1 VGKQGKSGRTYD
13 SYNTGNEG
21 FGNEESCNKE
31 FCKKNTPEEN
41 AGKENTAKENAAKDN
56 FGKKQT
62 MFSVIKTAY
71 TLITS
76 LAVIVSL
83 TSATYAWFSANSIVR
98 TNRVVGRSGTDQ
110 VVLQVSQTG
119 GENFRGAYETGL
131 VQVNSTN
138 TGFLLPVSTS
148 DLTNYV
154 YNAGTVEQT
163 AVSFVKVT
171 GERYYYHGRVYLRAT
186 AEGHSENARLALYLD
201 GAESGGSLVKNAKG
215 YLVNAARLGLT
226 FDGGNRKILR
236 LSEEAN
242 PEKDRTLNTVLNGNA
257 LSAGQ
262 VIDSSGSTFQAV
274 TDPSEP
280 LARYMVGTDGLT
292 GNGTISPLLNMEL
305 NRVYAV
311 DVFFYLEGCD
321 PDCTD
326 VTRMDELDLHLAFYG
341 VLTEGE
347 VR

>member
-1 VGKQGKSGRTYD
+1 MGKQGKSGRTYD

-31 FCKKNTPEEN
+31 FCKENTPEEN
-41 AGKENTAKENAAKDN
+41 AAKDS

-83 TSATYAWFSANSIVR
+83 TSATYAWFSANSVVR

-119 GENFRGAYETGL
+119 GDNFQGAYETGL

-138 TGFLLPVSTS
+138 TGFLMPVSTS

-154 YNAGTVEQT
+154 YNASTVEQT
-163 AVSFVKVT
+163 AVSFLKVT

-201 GAESGGSLVKNAKG
+201 GAESGGSLVRNAKG

-226 FDGGNRKILR
+226 FDGGSRKILR

>member
-1 VGKQGKSGRTYD
+1 MGKQGKSGRTYD

-31 FCKKNTPEEN
+31 FCKENTPEEN
-41 AGKENTAKENAAKDN
+41 AAKDS

-83 TSATYAWFSANSIVR
+83 TSATYAWFSANSVVR

-119 GENFRGAYETGL
+119 GDNFQGAYETGL

-138 TGFLLPVSTS
+138 TGFLMPVSTS

-154 YNAGTVEQT
+154 YNASTVEQT

-201 GAESGGSLVKNAKG
+201 GAESGGSLVRNAKG

-226 FDGGNRKILR
+226 FDGGSRKILR

>member
-1 VGKQGKSGRTYD
+1 MGKQGKSGRAYD

-31 FCKKNTPEEN
+31 FCKENTPEEN
-41 AGKENTAKENAAKDN
+41 AAKDS
-56 FGKKQT
+56 FGKKRT

-119 GENFRGAYETGL
+119 GDNFQGAYETGL

-201 GAESGGSLVKNAKG
+201 GAESGGSLVRNAKG

-226 FDGGNRKILR
+226 FDGGSRKILR

>member
-1 VGKQGKSGRTYD
+1 MGKQGKSGRTYE

-21 FGNEESCNKE
+21 FGNEEACNKE
-31 FCKKNTPEEN
+31 FYKENTPEEN
-41 AGKENTAKENAAKDN
+41 AGKDS
-56 FGKKQT
+56 FGKKRT
-62 MFSVIKTAY
+62 LFSVIKTAY

-110 VVLQVSQTG
+110 VVLQVSQNG
-119 GENFRGAYETGL
+119 GENFQGAYETGL
-131 VQVNSTN
+131 VQINSTN

-201 GAESGGSLVKNAKG
+201 GAESGGSLVRNAKG

-226 FDGGNRKILR
+226 FDGGSRKILR